1 MFRVS
6 GSSRVDHA
14 SSIVL
19 VAAVQTRSNNRVV
32 FAASADVF
40 SDAYYMENP
49 DNRVLGDQ
57 LSLCEIDE
65 AR

>member
-1 MFRVS
+1 M
-6 GSSRVDHA
+6 
-14 SSIVL
+14 
-19 VAAVQTRSNNRVV
+19 AAVQTRSNNRVV

-57 LSLCEIDE
+57 LSLCEIGDE
-65 AR
+65 R